1 MRTTKLTDLVA
12 RPERGRVFTEVARP
26 GLADCAPSGRVRLD
40 ALARFTQDIAYA
52 DALEA
57 GLSETTWWVVRRTRM
72 MVGRFP
78 RFGQRLE
85 LATFCSGL
93 GRMWAERRT
102 SIVGQRAE
110 GREGGEAGEAD
121 VAGEGG
127 QVEVVSLWVHL
138 DPRSGRPTPLRED
151 ELAVWGESA
160 ADRKVTARLHHPGPA
175 TDTDAYPWRFR
186 VTECDLAGH
195 INNAAYFQPLEEEL
209 LQDDDPPSIDVEIE
223 YRSPAQPG
231 ETQIL
236 RNGCRR
242 WIVDGDGETI
252 ASLIVASNPPTP
264 LFDAADRG

>member
-1 MRTTKLTDLVA
+1 MVVQTTKLTDFLA

-52 DALEA
+52 DAVDA
-57 GLSETTWWVVRRTRM
+57 GLSETARWVVRRTRM
-72 MVGRFP
+72 RVGRFP

-102 SIVGQRAE
+102 SIVGE
-110 GREGGEAGEAD
+110 GEDAGE
-121 VAGEGG
+121 
-127 QVEVVSLWVHL
+127 VEVVSLWVHL
-138 DPRSGRPTPLRED
+138 DPVSGRPTPLRED
-151 ELAVWGESA
+151 ELAMWGETA
-160 ADRKVTARLHHPGPA
+160 AGRRVTARLHHPGPEATTDGSGTSPDA
-175 TDTDAYPWRFR
+175 TDAIPWRFR

-209 LQDDDPPSIDVEIE
+209 LQDRDPSSIDVEIE

-231 ETQIL
+231 DTQVL
-236 RNGCRR
+236 RNGTRR
-242 WIVDGDGETI
+242 WIMGADGETI
-252 ASLIVASNPPTP
+252 ASLVIASNPIPASNSSP
-264 LFDAADRG
+264 SPQEV